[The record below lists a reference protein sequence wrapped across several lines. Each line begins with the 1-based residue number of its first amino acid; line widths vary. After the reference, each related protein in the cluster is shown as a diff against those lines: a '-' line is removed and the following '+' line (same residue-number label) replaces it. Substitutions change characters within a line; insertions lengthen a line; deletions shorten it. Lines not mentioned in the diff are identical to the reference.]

1 MKKQTGIRLFFAI
14 LKLFALA
21 ALVFLLY
28 AYGKKAYSFGY
39 QVVAQEALSRPPGK
53 DVAVTLD
60 NGMTGEELA
69 ELLEEKGLVRDAKVF
84 YVQMLFSKEK
94 HQLKKGSYLLNTSQT
109 PEEMLKVLS
118 RQEETES
125 E

>member
-84 YVQMLFSKEK
+84 YVQLLFSEK

>member
-14 LKLFALA
+14 LKIFALV

-28 AYGKKAYSFGY
+28 SWGKKAYSFGY
-39 QVVAQEALSRPPGK
+39 QVVAQEAVSRPP
-53 DVAVTLD
+53 
-60 NGMTGEELA
+60 GEELA
-69 ELLEEKGLVRDAKVF
+69 ELLEDKGLVRDARVF
-84 YVQMLFSKEK
+84 YVQLLFSKEK
-94 HQLKKGSYLLNTSQT
+94 HKLKKGSYLLNTSQT

-118 RQEETES
+118 RENETES

>member
-60 NGMTGEELA
+60 NGMTGEGLA

-84 YVQMLFSKEK
+84 YVQLLFSKEK

-109 PEEMLKVLS
+109 PDEMLKVLS
-118 RQEETES
+118 GQEETES

>member
-69 ELLEEKGLVRDAKVF
+69 ELLEEKGLLCAAAFFKRKASAQKRQLSSQYVSDTGRNAKSAFQTGRDGK
-84 YVQMLFSKEK
+84 
-94 HQLKKGSYLLNTSQT
+94 
-109 PEEMLKVLS
+109 
-118 RQEETES
+118 
-125 E
+125 

>member
-14 LKLFALA
+14 LKIFALV

-28 AYGKKAYSFGY
+28 SWGKKAYSFGY
-39 QVVAQEALSRPPGK
+39 QVVAQKRSPALPGK

-69 ELLEEKGLVRDAKVF
+69 ELLEDKGLVRDARVF
-84 YVQMLFSKEK
+84 YVQLLFSKE
-94 HQLKKGSYLLNTSQT
+94 STS
-109 PEEMLKVLS
+109 
-118 RQEETES
+118 
-125 E
+125 

>member
-14 LKLFALA
+14 LKIFALV

-28 AYGKKAYSFGY
+28 SWGKKAYSFGY
-39 QVVAQEALSRPPGK
+39 QVVAQEAVSRPPGK

-69 ELLEEKGLVRDAKVF
+69 ELLEDKGLRGRKKKEPEVSKTKRPRGRPRKDANQSV
-84 YVQMLFSKEK
+84 
-94 HQLKKGSYLLNTSQT
+94 GLL
-109 PEEMLKVLS
+109 
-118 RQEETES
+118 
-125 E
+125 